1 MASEKSGTKVHK
13 QDKLTKVPD
22 LPLCIYSDIMKFMTL
37 KEIMFRLMVLN
48 KAVRKEII
56 SQNYIMFKKFTKE
69 YSLNKRLLKSDV
81 VVNHDVFQMVR

>member
-1 MASEKSGTKVHK
+1 
-13 QDKLTKVPD
+13 
-22 LPLCIYSDIMKFMTL
+22 
-37 KEIMFRLMVLN
+37 MFRLMVLN